1 MTSHKNLSRRILGPY
16 RLSHHPL
23 CENFNSHVY
32 YFKRNKIC
40 RGCTMQYL
48 GIFVAFLIIVLENLF
63 DVVSLSSDVQIGV
76 LLYLLIIPTIIT
88 TFLVKNRKM
97 KDLSRFLLGMS
108 FTIAFLLL
116 IFGPN
121 LLIKVWILINFVL
134 GYLYLNKR
142 RADQNEQVCQQ
153 CREYPT
159 RPYCSGYQIYAE
171 REELVRTQIH
181 LGGVKDPFSLPP
193 DQLDQR

>member
-32 YFKRNKIC
+32 YIKRKRIC

-48 GIFVAFLIIVLENLF
+48 GMLIAFFIIVLESLF
-63 DVVSLSSDVQIGV
+63 DFWSHFSDIQIGII
-76 LLYLLIIPTIIT
+76 LYLLIIPTIIT

-97 KDLSRFLLGMS
+97 KDFSRFLLGMS
-108 FTIAFLLL
+108 FTIAFILL
-116 IFGPN
+116 IFTPN
-121 LLIKVWILINFVL
+121 LLIKAWILINFIP

-142 RADQNEQVCQQ
+142 RADHNEQVCQQ
-153 CREYPT
+153 CSEYAT
-159 RPYCSGYQIYAE
+159 QPYCSGYQNYAE

-193 DQLDQR
+193 ERLDQ